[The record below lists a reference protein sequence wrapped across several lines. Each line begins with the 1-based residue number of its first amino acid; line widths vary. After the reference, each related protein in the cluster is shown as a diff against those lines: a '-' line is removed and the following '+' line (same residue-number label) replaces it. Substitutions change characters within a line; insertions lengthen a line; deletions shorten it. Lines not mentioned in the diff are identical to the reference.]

1 MNSLKREEEKQ
12 EVAQKESVER
22 STTELQERAIEDPS
36 IEEEESPTL
45 YNDVAVEASHAE
57 LLNEPLEFTVKEY
70 DGDEAMGITG
80 IAGGVESSS
89 GLTHLKAPSFV
100 ADRSTPEL
108 LDVTLENDAVSA
120 SKLSAESRSDYL
132 TGERLEPVISD
143 QTDHQVESF
152 SAVDPLPIDN
162 LKEMEQVTT
171 TTSAENDESG
181 SDEQHIKPPKKRR
194 GSQLGMGWFQG
205 FSLFVFGLLFIGLA
219 AFAYFMFGEESLY
232 NGKEVKYVAVPNED
246 SGAMAALNPAIP
258 EEERQRYIYVPK
270 APREVVDAAEVEMPL
285 LDGAEE
291 QTFTQVEILSRND
304 AAGDDEISVETM
316 VEESPALTLLS
327 LDDSVGDLSQE
338 DQALIDSYLLQADIA
353 YTQGNYVGVD
363 QNDAYHYYQEVLKL
377 DPENSAAQQGLLN
390 IADIYY
396 RSAYDA
402 YNYGQLDIAEQYVAI
417 GLVVQPN
424 HSALYQLKAVID
436 QKRAESQFDIP
447 TFNQGVQ
454 GFQFE

>member
-1 MNSLKREEEKQ
+1 MNSVKREEEKRAVTQKQ
-12 EVAQKESVER
+12 EAELSPTDGQVQGKAVEEGFSQEKESG
-22 STTELQERAIEDPS
+22 
-36 IEEEESPTL
+36 L
-45 YNDVAVEASHAE
+45 YNSVAVEASCTG
-57 LLNEPLEFTVKEY
+57 LLDQPLEFTVKEY
-70 DGDEAMGITG
+70 DGDVLSDISEN
-80 IAGGVESSS
+80 VESNNK
-89 GLTHLKAPSFV
+89 LTHLKVPSFV

-108 LDVTLENDAVSA
+108 FDATLES
-120 SKLSAESRSDYL
+120 SESSEMNSENRNAYL
-132 TGERLEPVISD
+132 GDVRLEPVISD
-143 QTDHQVESF
+143 HSDAKVESF
-152 SAVDPLPIDN
+152 SAIDSI
-162 LKEMEQVTT
+162 V
-171 TTSAENDESG
+171 AENIEEIEEGAAQRESDESINK
-181 SDEQHIKPPKKRR
+181 DEDVNVNPPKKRR

-205 FSLFVFGLLFIGLA
+205 FSLFIFGLLFVGLA

-232 NGKEVKYVAVPNED
+232 SGKEVKYVAVPNEE

-270 APREVVDAAEVEMPL
+270 EPREVVEVAEVEVPAL
-285 LDGAEE
+285 EGTEA
-291 QTFTQVEILSRND
+291 QKFTQVEIVSHND
-304 AAGDDEISVETM
+304 ATGDDEISVETT

-338 DQALIDSYLLQADIA
+338 DQSLIDSYLLQADIA

-363 QNDAYHYYQEVLKL
+363 QNDAYYYYQEILKL
-377 DPENSAAQQGLLN
+377 DSENSAAQQGLLN

-424 HSALYQLKAVID
+424 HSALYQLKSIID

-447 TFNQGVQ
+447 AFNQGVQ

>member
-1 MNSLKREEEKQ
+1 MNSVKREEEKRAVTQKQ
-12 EVAQKESVER
+12 EA
-22 STTELQERAIEDPS
+22 EL
-36 IEEEESPTL
+36 SPTDVQVQGKGKEEGSPQAEKSGL

-57 LLNEPLEFTVKEY
+57 LLGEPLEFTVKEY
-70 DGDEAMGITG
+70 DEAPSDVNEN
-80 IAGGVESSS
+80 VESNNK
-89 GLTHLKAPSFV
+89 LTHLKAPSFV

-108 LDVTLENDAVSA
+108 FDATLESSVS
-120 SKLSAESRSDYL
+120 SEMNSENRSAYL
-132 TGERLEPVISD
+132 GDGRLEPVISD
-143 QTDHQVESF
+143 QSDAKVESF
-152 SAVDPLPIDN
+152 SAIDSI
-162 LKEMEQVTT
+162 V
-171 TTSAENDESG
+171 AENIEEIEERAAQIESDESINR
-181 SDEQHIKPPKKRR
+181 DEDVNVNPPKKRR

-205 FSLFVFGLLFIGLA
+205 FSLFIFGLLFVGLA

-232 NGKEVKYVAVPNED
+232 SGKEVKYVAVPNEE

-270 APREVVDAAEVEMPL
+270 EPREVVEVAEVEVPAL
-285 LDGAEE
+285 EGTEA
-291 QTFTQVEILSRND
+291 QKFTQVEIVSHND
-304 AAGDDEISVETM
+304 ATGDDEISVETM
-316 VEESPALTLLS
+316 VEESSALTLLS

-338 DQALIDSYLLQADIA
+338 DQSLIDSYLLQADIA

-363 QNDAYHYYQEVLKL
+363 QNDAYYYYQEILKL

-424 HSALYQLKAVID
+424 HSALYQLKSIID

-447 TFNQGVQ
+447 AFNQGVQ